1 MEFHLLLLNDS
12 LDLRVFGVDD
22 LKQILSESLRACNLL
37 FIRTADG
44 LSSVLV
50 GRGK

>member
-12 LDLRVFGVDD
+12 LDLRMLGVDD
-22 LKQILSESLRACNLL
+22 LKQVLSESLRACNLL
-37 FIRTADG
+37 FIWTTDD
-44 LSSVLV
+44 LLSVLA